1 MPSVAV
7 VILNFNG
14 RAYLEQFLPSVTGS
28 AGAGVEVIVADN
40 ASADDSV
47 AFVERAFPTVRIIRN
62 TANNGYAGGYNEALA
77 QVSADYYVLLN
88 SDVEVTPGWIE
99 PVIALM
105 ESDPAIGACQPKI
118 LAYHGRDSFEYAGA
132 AGGWMDSLGY
142 PFARG
147 RIFEYCET
155 DTGQY
160 DMTVPIFWASG
171 AALFIRSG
179 VYHGVGGL
187 DTYFFAHQEE
197 IDLCWRL
204 QAAGYR
210 VFACPASVVYHVGGG
225 TLPKGNR
232 RKVMLNFRNNLLL
245 LLKNMPAG
253 RLCWVFPLRYLLDVI
268 AAFRELAGG
277 NVAYWKAIMQAH
289 GQVWCWLL
297 SRSKPGVWPSRRVLP
312 ADGVFRGSIVWQYFI
327 RKRQTFGKIIEDRG
341 KNY

>member
-14 RAYLEQFLPSVTGS
+14 RTYLEQFLPSVIAS
-28 AGAGVEVIVADN
+28 AGGGVEIIVADN
-40 ASADDSV
+40 ASTDDSV
-47 AFVERAFPTVRIIRN
+47 ALVERAFPTVKVIRN
-62 TANNGYAGGYNEALA
+62 ATNSGYAGGYNEALA
-77 QVSADYYVLLN
+77 RV
-88 SDVEVTPGWIE
+88 
-99 PVIALM
+99 LM
-105 ESDPAIGACQPKI
+105 ESDPSIGACQPKI
-118 LAYHGRDSFEYAGA
+118 LSYHGRNSFEYAGA

-147 RIFEYCET
+147 RIFEYCEK
-155 DTGQY
+155 DEGQY
-160 DMTVPIFWASG
+160 DTTAPIFWASG

-179 VYHGVGGL
+179 LYHGVGGL
-187 DTYFFAHQEE
+187 DPYFFAHQEE

-245 LLKNMPAG
+245 LLKNMPLG

-268 AAFRELAGG
+268 AAFRELGGG

-289 GQVWCWLL
+289 RQVWIWLF
-297 SRSKPGVWPSRRVLP
+297 SRSKPGLWPSRRMLP
-312 ADGVFRGSIVWQYFI
+312 GDGVFRGSIVWKYFI
-327 RKRQTFGKIIEDRG
+327 QKQHTFDKIMED
-341 KNY
+341 